1 MPYEPACLLHAL
13 RPLVLVDADMGVIA
27 FIQRWA
33 VVALIV
39 AALLACLKMAQL
51 EADLA
56 DERLQASTYREQITT
71 ERAAAN
77 ARVAQVGQLI
87 AGTYQG
93 ALNDAIKKQSA
104 LQTAADR
111 ARRERDGLRKQLS
124 DAEQRLA
131 DASPA
136 ALIEYARALNR
147 VFGQCSQRYT
157 ELAIRAD
164 GHAVDAATCRAAWP
178 VIPQTKETQ

>member
-1 MPYEPACLLHAL
+1 MGRLSLYIHIAVAVLAG
-13 RPLVLVDADMGVIA
+13 VLVW
-27 FIQRWA
+27 FFQ
-33 VVALIV
+33 
-39 AALLACLKMAQL
+39 AARLG
-51 EADLA
+51 ADLA

-77 ARVAQVGQLI
+77 ARVAKVSRDM
-87 AGTYQG
+87 AANYQG
-93 ALNDAIKKQSA
+93 ALNDAIKKQA
-104 LQTAADR
+104 TLQAAADR
-111 ARRERDGLRKQLS
+111 SRRERDSLRTQLS

-136 ALIEYARALNR
+136 ALIEYARALGK

-164 GHAVDAATCRAAWP
+164 GHAADAATCRAAWP
-178 VIPQTKETQ
+178 VNRVQE

>member
-1 MPYEPACLLHAL
+1 MGRLSLYTHIAVAVLASLLVWFYQEARL
-13 RPLVLVDADMGVIA
+13 G
-27 FIQRWA
+27 
-33 VVALIV
+33 
-39 AALLACLKMAQL
+39 
-51 EADLA
+51 ADLA
-56 DERLQASTYREQITT
+56 DERLQASQYREQVTA

-93 ALNDAIKKQSA
+93 ALNDAIQKHA
-104 LQTAADR
+104 TLQAAADR
-111 ARRERDGLRKQLS
+111 ARRERDSLQHKLS

-136 ALIEYARALNR
+136 ALIEYASTLNR

-157 ELAIRAD
+157 ELASRAD
-164 GHAVDAATCRAAWP
+164 GHAADAATCRAAWP
-178 VIPQTKETQ
+178 VIPIPTTKETP

>member
-1 MPYEPACLLHAL
+1 MSVRTFTHLA
-13 RPLVLVDADMGVIA
+13 
-27 FIQRWA
+27 
-33 VVALIV
+33 VALIAGAGV
-39 AALLACLKMAQL
+39 WYFQAARLG
-51 EADLA
+51 ADLA
-56 DERLQASTYREQITT
+56 DERLQASQYREQVTS

-77 ARVAQVGQLI
+77 ARVAHVGQLI

-93 ALNDAIKKQSA
+93 ALNDAISKQA
-104 LQTAADR
+104 TLQAAADR

-131 DASPA
+131 DASPTA
-136 ALIEYARALNR
+136 CIEYASTLNR

-164 GHAVDAATCRAAWP
+164 GHAADAATCRAAWP
-178 VIPQTKETQ
+178 VIPQNKESK